1 MARLRRKTARSASA
15 ANIRTVEAGDAER
28 IRRILQ
34 VAFEDENRRM
44 GQQESRLPTIQDRLL
59 AFYLDRCPEAS
70 FVAEGKGG
78 IIGFCLACRWGTTGW
93 LGPIAVLPPAQ
104 GGGLGRRLIA
114 ASTSVLRDR
123 GVTTLGIET
132 MPRSYRNLQLYS
144 RLGMNFVGMTLD
156 MTRRYKPNESG
167 SRDIG
172 GDDRLSFHSL
182 AELTGDGRSRLLES
196 VEVISGR
203 AAPGLD
209 YRQEVLKTE
218 EHGLGDT
225 LLMSWEEDPIGFAV
239 VHSAPYA
246 REELH
251 GTARVNTLLI
261 ALDGEEEDEQGLL
274 MLDHLVG
281 HIESWMRSRDLN
293 AMTIRVPT
301 WQPGA
306 RNALLRRGFVITH
319 SDVRMTYEG
328 LDDPHHPGAVHLSKW
343 E

>member
-1 MARLRRKTARSASA
+1 
-15 ANIRTVEAGDAER
+15 
-28 IRRILQ
+28 
-34 VAFEDENRRM
+34 M
-44 GQQESRLPTIQDRLL
+44 GQRESRLPTIQDQLL
-59 AFYLDRCPEAS
+59 AFYLDRFPEAS

-93 LGPIAVLPPAQ
+93 MGPIAVLPPAQ
-104 GGGLGRRLIA
+104 GDGLGRRLIA
-114 ASTSVLRDR
+114 ASTDVLRDR

-156 MTRRYKPNESG
+156 MTRRYKPDEER
-167 SRDIG
+167 SRSDNG
-172 GDDRLSFHSL
+172 HDTLSFD
-182 AELTGDGRSRLLES
+182 TVSRLAGDEKSRALHSIEA
-196 VEVISGR
+196 ISGR

-218 EHGLGDT
+218 EHALGDT
-225 LLMSWEEDPIGFAV
+225 LLMRRENDPIGFAV
-239 VHSAPYA
+239 IHSAPYA
-246 REELH
+246 REEMH

-261 ALDGEEEDEQGLL
+261 GRAAKEDADQELQ
-274 MLDHLVG
+274 MLDRLIS
-281 HIESWMRSRDLN
+281 HIESWMHSGGLN

-306 RNALLRRGFVITH
+306 RNALLKRGFVITH

-328 LDDPHHPGAVHLSKW
+328 LGEQHLPGAIHLSKW